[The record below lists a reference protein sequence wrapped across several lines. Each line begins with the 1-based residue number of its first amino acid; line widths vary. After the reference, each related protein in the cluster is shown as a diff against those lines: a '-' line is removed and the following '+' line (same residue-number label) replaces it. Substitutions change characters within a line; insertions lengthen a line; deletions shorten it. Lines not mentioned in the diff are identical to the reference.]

1 MAIYVFVYGTLRSGE
16 INDLE
21 KLAERLGLG
30 KPGRLGQASTSGTLY
45 DFGDWPGLVAAPG
58 GKAIAGDVY
67 AVDEA
72 LLAAMDAVEEY
83 EPGQNT
89 LFVRRSLR
97 LEVDGQ
103 LLDCFFYPVDPAQLG
118 TAVPIEHHDWVAY
131 RKSRQIAKREC
142 G

>member
-1 MAIYVFVYGTLRSGE
+1 MATYVFIYGTLRSGE

-21 KLAERLGLG
+21 KLAERLGLA
-30 KPGRLGQASTSGTLY
+30 PPTRLGQAHTSGTLY
-45 DFGDWPGLVAAPG
+45 DFGDWPGLVATDG
-58 GKAIAGDVY
+58 GNAISGDVY

-89 LFVRRSLR
+89 LFVRRDVR

-118 TAVPIEHHDWVAY
+118 TAVPIEHTDWVAY
-131 RKSRQIAKREC
+131 RQSRPKKPPAP
-142 G
+142 